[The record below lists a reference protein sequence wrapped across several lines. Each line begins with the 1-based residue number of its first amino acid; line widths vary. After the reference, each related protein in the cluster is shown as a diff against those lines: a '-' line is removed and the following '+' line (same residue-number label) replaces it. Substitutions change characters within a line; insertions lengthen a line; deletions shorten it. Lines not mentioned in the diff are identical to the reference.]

1 MSEVKNYQ
9 EVVDIASKHLGT
21 VGGAGYKD
29 TYAPDLLVKIPRTL
43 NREGYGLTGDEF
55 VGVDTWNA
63 YEVSAITTKGQ
74 PVAGFLKIVCPSD
87 SEFHVESKS
96 IKLYL
101 NSFNMTQ
108 IADNAKDCIKA
119 IESRVK
125 RDLDELLE
133 TNTIVSFY
141 ASKKEVEDA
150 VTVIERVETNIE
162 GQLYK
167 EEKIAELDKKLL
179 EESGPVNAS
188 QFFNLCS
195 NWSWNLNVAEIAHEL
210 GTKHDFDSSEHYWD
224 LYGDLFV
231 LFFSNNETQEK
242 QQKEMLKQ
250 GRELKTGL
258 IAELADLMA

>member
-1 MSEVKNYQ
+1 MKN
-9 EVVDIASKHLGT
+9 SK
-21 VGGAGYKD
+21 
-29 TYAPDLLVKIPRTL
+29 
-43 NREGYGLTGDEF
+43 
-55 VGVDTWNA
+55 
-63 YEVSAITTKGQ
+63 TKELEAARNMMQ
-74 PVAGFLKIVCPSD
+74 HAVANYC
-87 SEFHVESKS
+87 
-96 IKLYL
+96 KL
-101 NSFNMTQ
+101 
-108 IADNAKDCIKA
+108 
-119 IESRVK
+119 
-125 RDLDELLE
+125 
-133 TNTIVSFY
+133 
-141 ASKKEVEDA
+141 KEVEDA

-242 QQKEMLKQ
+242 QQKEYWEIIGYIMSEFCDS
-250 GRELKTGL
+250 G
-258 IAELADLMA
+258 ISF